1 MSYLENLVFSCTDCV
16 FLLRFLQTPSD
27 VKPKRRC
34 LQPSVQVEEE
44 LDMED
49 EDNEVFHNSRI
60 GADGRSPFTQLV
72 GDCERPSIA
81 PMTPHSRQHVS
92 LLKLSL
98 KQQLDDLYN

>member
-1 MSYLENLVFSCTDCV
+1 MEG
-16 FLLRFLQTPSD
+16 
-27 VKPKRRC
+27 
-34 LQPSVQVEEE
+34 
-44 LDMED
+44 ED
-49 EDNEVFHNSRI
+49 EVFQSSHS

-98 KQQLDDLYN
+98 KKQLDDLYN